1 MPRQRRLRPRK
12 DPSRVIRLLADS
24 KGSAQDKV
32 KAKLRAYRWPGSR
45 ILLWASLGIALLIG
59 LLAAAFVAFE
69 ARSARVDELGQVE
82 LYARSLSEDVGAV
95 VSGTEAVLR
104 ALSPVVQREDVGGD
118 RSSLSALFE
127 DSLRGRPY
135 LRSVSL
141 IDVEGRV
148 LASSN
153 PRNVGVLVG
162 SALMDAAL
170 SPDRKA
176 RLAPVVA
183 GRDLGDLG
191 RVALSE
197 SRVFAL
203 PMLLPVPVA
212 SGQALLVALINP
224 DHFANQFERVL
235 DGSKMNALLLSL
247 DGRLIVASGD
257 LQLPTGAW
265 LKALPAFRVHLP
277 AHEFASDVGP
287 GADGRRVTSAFRVTR
302 QWPLVVDVEQPY
314 AAFLLEV
321 ASSLRWAGVFLI
333 TSWALLACGT
343 VVIRRALLRGES
355 LRADLRAAREA
366 NKASESRKLS
376 ILQSAVDAIVSVDE
390 EGRVIDF
397 NASAERM
404 FGRRSVTVLG
414 WPAQEML
421 VPPRLRPVCEALL
434 ARHRAGEAVPVPN
447 RRVEAE
453 GLRADG
459 SIFPVEMTI
468 VPVHTD
474 GGEVFTAMLRDITE
488 RQRIDRALRESETR
502 ARTTFEQAAVGV
514 LQQSADRRFMRVN
527 QTLCDLLGYT
537 REEFLAIDAN
547 DLIHPEDVGIG
558 LVEMRRLFAGEIASF
573 AQEKRYRRKDGSY
586 IWVRLTAS
594 LARDDD
600 GRALYMIGIVEDIRA
615 RRRAEE
621 QLAAARLRE
630 VTIGAR
636 IQQTLLVTAPPPEIG
651 GLQIASHS
659 QASQGIDGD
668 FVEVIRIGRH
678 CVDIVT
684 GDVMG
689 KGLAAAMM
697 GAATK
702 LQFSRSIA
710 ELVTAAEGNT
720 DLPPPAAVVAAVH
733 RSMTPA
739 LQVLEAFVTLCYL
752 RIDTLNDTVTWVG
765 CGHEETLHVGADGQL
780 HVLENQHP
788 PLGVLD
794 DADYTENCMPML
806 PGDALFLC
814 SDGVTDA
821 IRSDGDRIGRDRVA
835 EAVQRRMQRHASPS
849 AVLQTLRLDLLE
861 HNVKLQD
868 DVTMV
873 VVQRQPA
880 GFTTARV
887 ELPVQLEALRQ
898 VRSFVAAQTHLAG
911 LDEIACSLLEVA
923 CVEAFTNVVRHGKG
937 LLEGAP
943 LELMAQI
950 HPEALLLELV
960 YLGDSYMPPEDPPD
974 TDFDL
979 FPEGGF
985 GLEIIRGASDA
996 VEYLHDDGV
1005 NTLRLF
1011 KRLHREAGAT
1021 GNGAELSAAR
1031 AAAA

>member
-1 MPRQRRLRPRK
+1 M
-12 DPSRVIRLLADS
+12 IRLLQNF
-24 KGSAQDKV
+24 KGGAQVQAKV
-32 KAKLRAYRWPGSR
+32 KAKRRGYRWPGSR
-45 ILLWASLGIALLIG
+45 ILLWSSLGIAVLIG
-59 LLAAAFVAFE
+59 LLAAAFVVLE
-69 ARSARVDELGQVE
+69 ARSARSDQLTQVE
-82 LYARSLSEDVGAV
+82 LYARTLSEDVGAV
-95 VSGTEAVLR
+95 VSGTESVLR
-104 ALSPVVQREDVGGD
+104 ALLPVVLREDLGGD
-118 RSSLSALFE
+118 RSGLSALFE
-127 DSLRGRPY
+127 DSLRGRPF

-153 PRNVGVLVG
+153 PRNVGELVG
-162 SALMDAAL
+162 SALMDVPFA
-170 SPDRKA
+170 PDRRA
-176 RLAPVVA
+176 RLAPVVS
-183 GRDLGDLG
+183 GRDIADLG
-191 RVALSE
+191 RMPMSE
-197 SRVFAL
+197 ARVFAL
-203 PMLLPVPVA
+203 PMLLPVPMPT
-212 SGQALLVALINP
+212 GRGLLVALINP

-235 DGSKMNALLLSL
+235 ADSKMNALLLSF

-257 LQLPTGAW
+257 LQLATGAW
-265 LKALPAFRVHLP
+265 LKALPAFSKHLP
-277 AHEFASDVGP
+277 AREFASDVGP
-287 GADGRRVTSAFRVTR
+287 GADGRRVTGSFRVTR
-302 QWPLVVDVEQPY
+302 QWPLVVEVEQPY
-314 AAFLLEV
+314 GSFLFEV
-321 ASSLRWAGVFLI
+321 ASNLRWAGAILLA
-333 TSWALLACGT
+333 SWALLACGT
-343 VVIRRALLRGES
+343 VVMRRALLRGES

-397 NASAERM
+397 NTAAERM

-414 WPAQEML
+414 WPAHEL
-421 VPPRLRPVCEALL
+421 LLPPHLRAVGEALL
-434 ARHRAGEAVPVPN
+434 AKHRAGEPLPVPN
-447 RRVEAE
+447 RRIEAE

-459 SIFPVEMTI
+459 STFPVELTI
-468 VPVHTD
+468 VPVHTA
-474 GGEVFTAMLRDITE
+474 GGEVLTAMLRDITE

-502 ARTTFEQAAVGV
+502 LRTTFEQAAVGV
-514 LQQSADRRFMRVN
+514 LQQAIDRRFMRVN
-527 QTLCDLLGYT
+527 QFLCDLLGYT
-537 REEFLAIDAN
+537 REEFLALNADE
-547 DLIHPEDVGIG
+547 LIHREDVDIG
-558 LVEMRRLFAGEIASF
+558 LVDMRRLFAGEIPNF

-586 IWVRLTAS
+586 VWVRLTAS

-621 QLAAARLRE
+621 QLAAARQRE
-630 VTIGAR
+630 VSIGAR
-636 IQQTLLVTAPPPEIG
+636 IQQSLLVTVPPPEIG
-651 GLQIASHS
+651 GLQVSSHS

-668 FVEVIRIGRH
+668 FVEVMRIGNH

-689 KGLAAAMM
+689 KGVAAAMM

-710 ELVTAAEGNT
+710 ELFTSG
-720 DLPPPAAVVAAVH
+720 DGRGGLPQPAAIVAAVH

-765 CGHEETLHVGADGQL
+765 CGHEETLQVGADGHL

-794 DADYTENCMPML
+794 DPEYTENHLPML
-806 PGDALFLC
+806 PGDSLFLC

-821 IRSDGDRIGRDRVA
+821 IRADGERIGRERVV

-880 GFTTARV
+880 GFTTVRV
-887 ELPVQLEALRQ
+887 EVPLQLEALRQ
-898 VRSFVAAQTHLAG
+898 VRTFVAAQTLRAG
-911 LDEIACSLLEVA
+911 LEETACSLLEVA
-923 CVEAFTNVVRHGKG
+923 CVEAFTNVVRHGQG
-937 LLEGAP
+937 LLAGAP
-943 LELMAQI
+943 LELIAQI
-950 HPEALLLELV
+950 HPEVLLLELV
-960 YLGDSYMPPEDPPD
+960 YLGDSYMPPEDPPA

-1011 KRLHREAGAT
+1011 KRLPRG
-1021 GNGAELSAAR
+1021 SADAPAPLR
-1031 AAAA
+1031 Q